1 MKKFFKYFIKAVTGE
16 VDSFTEGSINSAL
29 ILLSIPM
36 ILEMMM
42 EALFALMDA
51 FYISRLGSEDALAT
65 IGLTETFMFVV
76 MSVALGISSAATAMV
91 SRRIGEEKPED
102 ATYAGVQSIFLAIVT
117 SALMGIIGFVYAP
130 DLLRLM
136 GANETLIAEGTS
148 YCRIMLSFNIVL
160 VLLFVINA
168 VFRGAGNAAIAMW
181 TLLLAN
187 GINIILDPCLIFGLG
202 PFPELG
208 LKGAAIATCIGRGIG
223 VLFQLYHLVSGTSII
238 KIAAKHLTIVRDM
251 LFTQIKV
258 AIGGAGQYLLTTISW
273 ILVIRIIAVFGSE
286 ALAGY
291 TVAMRI
297 IMFTILPSWGLSMA
311 ASTLVGQNLGAGKPE
326 RAEASAW
333 KAAFYNMIFLAIIS
347 VLAFIVAHPIISI
360 FSDDPDVIS
369 NGVMAL
375 RIICAGYI
383 FYAYEMVLGQSFN
396 GAGDTYTPT
405 LLNFIAFV
413 LIQVP
418 LAYFLAISS
427 GLGPKGVY
435 ISIALS
441 SAILAIMAIVI
452 FKRGNWK
459 KIEI

>member
-1 MKKFFKYFIKAVTGE
+1 MKNFIKLFIKAVKGD
-16 VDSFTEGSINSAL
+16 VDSFTEGSINKAL
-29 ILLSIPM
+29 FLLSIPM

-42 EALFALMDA
+42 EALFAIVDA
-51 FYISRLGSEDALAT
+51 FFVSRLNSQDALAT
-65 IGLTETFMFVV
+65 IGLTETFMFII
-76 MSVALGISSAATAMV
+76 MSAALGISSAATAMV
-91 SRRIGEEKPED
+91 SRRIGEGKED
-102 ATYAGVQSIFLAIVT
+102 DACYAGVQSIILAVCV
-117 SALMGIIGFVYAP
+117 AAVLGFVGYIYAP

-136 GANETLIAEGTS
+136 GASESLIDEGTS
-148 YCRIMLSFNIVL
+148 YCRIMLTFNIFL

-168 VFRGAGNAAIAMW
+168 IFRGAGDASIAMR
-181 TLLLAN
+181 TLWLAN
-187 GINIILDPCLIFGLG
+187 GLNIILDPCLIFGLG

-223 VLFQLYHLVSGTSII
+223 VLYQLYYLVNGKSLIRILGR
-238 KIAAKHLTIVRDM
+238 HVTIVKDM
-251 LFTQIKV
+251 LFRQIKI

-273 ILVIRIIAVFGSE
+273 ILVIRIVAHFGSE

-311 ASTLVGQNLGAGKPE
+311 ASTLVGQNLGAGKPD
-326 RAEASAW
+326 RAEESAW
-333 KAAFYNMIFLAIIS
+333 KAAFYNMLFLATIS
-347 VLAFIVAHPIISI
+347 VLAFIIAPSVIGI
-360 FSDDPDVIS
+360 FSNDPEVVS
-369 NGVMAL
+369 NGVIAL

-418 LAYFLAISS
+418 LAYFLAITS

-435 ISIALS
+435 ISIAIS
-441 SAILAIMAIVI
+441 SAILAVMAIVV
-452 FKRGNWK
+452 FKKGKWK
-459 KIEI
+459 KVEV

>member
-1 MKKFFKYFIKAVTGE
+1 LNKFFEYFLKAIKGE
-16 VDSFTEGSINSAL
+16 ADSFTEGSINSAL
-29 ILLSIPM
+29 FLLAIPM

-42 EALFALMDA
+42 EALFALVDA
-51 FYISRLGSEDALAT
+51 FFISRLGSQDALAT
-65 IGLTETFMFVV
+65 IGLTETFMFIV

-91 SRRIGEEKPED
+91 SRRVGENKPDE
-102 ATYAGVQSIFLAIVT
+102 ATFAGVQSIFMAIVV
-117 SALMGIIGFVYAP
+117 SLVLGVIGFMFAA

-136 GANETLIAEGTS
+136 GGRESLVAEGTS
-148 YCRIMLSFNIVL
+148 YCRIMLTFNIVL

-168 VFRGAGNAAIAMW
+168 VFRGAGNASIAMR
-181 TLLLAN
+181 TLWLAN
-187 GINIILDPCLIFGLG
+187 GINIFLDPCLIFGLG

-223 VLFQLYHLVSGTSII
+223 VLYQLYYLVNGRSLITVSMRHL
-238 KIAAKHLTIVRDM
+238 KIVKDM
-251 LFTQIKV
+251 LRKQLKV

-273 ILVIRIIAVFGSE
+273 ILVIRIIAVFGSD

-291 TVAMRI
+291 TVAMRV

-311 ASTLVGQNLGAGKPE
+311 ASTLVGQNLGAGKPD

-333 KAAFYNMIFLAIIS
+333 KAAYYNMLFLASIS
-347 VLAFIVAHPIISI
+347 ILAFFVAPLVIGV
-360 FSDDPDVIS
+360 FSNDPEVIS
-369 NGVMAL
+369 NGVIAL

-418 LAYFLAISS
+418 LAYVLAISA

-441 SAILAIMAIVI
+441 SAILAVMAIVV
-452 FKRGNWK
+452 FRRGKWK
-459 KIEI
+459 SVVI

>member
-1 MKKFFKYFIKAVTGE
+1 MNKFFKYFLKAVKGE

-29 ILLSIPM
+29 FLLAIPM

-42 EALFALMDA
+42 EALFALVDA
-51 FYISRLGSEDALAT
+51 FFISRLGSEDALAT
-65 IGLTETFMFVV
+65 IGLTETFMFIV

-91 SRRIGEEKPED
+91 SRRIGENKPDE
-102 ATYAGVQSIFLAIVT
+102 ATYAGMQSIFLAVVV
-117 SALMGIIGFVYAP
+117 SVFLGVIGYLYAP

-136 GANETLIAEGTS
+136 GGREALVAEGTS
-148 YCRIMLSFNIVL
+148 YCRIMLTFNIVL

-168 VFRGAGNAAIAMW
+168 VFRGAGNASIAMQ
-181 TLLLAN
+181 TLWLAN
-187 GINIILDPCLIFGLG
+187 GINIILDPCLIFGFG

-223 VLFQLYHLVSGTSII
+223 VIFQLYYLVNGKSLI
-238 KIAAKHLTIVRDM
+238 KVSFRHLTIVKDM
-251 LFTQIKV
+251 LLRQIKV

-273 ILVIRIIAVFGSE
+273 ILVIRIIAVFGSD

-291 TVAMRI
+291 TVAMRV

-311 ASTLVGQNLGAGKPE
+311 ASTLVGQNLGAGKAD

-333 KAAFYNMIFLAIIS
+333 KAAYYNMLFLASIS
-347 VLAFIVAHPIISI
+347 VLAFFVAPPVIGI
-360 FSDDPDVIS
+360 FSDNPDVVS
-369 NGVMAL
+369 NGVLAL

-418 LAYFLAISS
+418 LAYVLAISA

-435 ISIALS
+435 ISIAFS
-441 SAILAIMAIVI
+441 SAILAVMAIVV
-452 FKRGNWK
+452 FRLGKWK
-459 KIEI
+459 NVEI

>member
-1 MKKFFKYFIKAVTGE
+1 M
-16 VDSFTEGSINSAL
+16 DSFTEGSINSAL
-29 ILLSIPM
+29 FLLSIPM

-42 EALFALMDA
+42 EASFALMDA
-51 FYISRLGSEDALAT
+51 FYISLLDSEDALAT

-76 MSVALGISSAATAMV
+76 MSLALGISSAATAMV
-91 SRRIGEEKPED
+91 SRRVGEEKHDE
-102 ATYAGVQSIFLAIVT
+102 ATYAGVQSIFLAIVA
-117 SALMGIIGFVYAP
+117 SAILGVIGYIYAP

-136 GANETLIAEGTS
+136 GGSESLVEEGTS
-148 YCRIMLSFNIVL
+148 YCRIMLTFNIVL

-181 TLLLAN
+181 TLMLAN
-187 GINIILDPCLIFGLG
+187 GLNIILDPCLIFGLS

-208 LKGAAIATCIGRGIG
+208 LKGAAIATCIGRGTG
-223 VLFQLYHLVSGTSII
+223 VLFQLYHLVTGTSLI
-238 KIAAKHLTIVRDM
+238 KIARRHLTLIKDM
-251 LFTQIKV
+251 ILVQIRV

-273 ILVIRIIAVFGSE
+273 ILVIRIIAEFGSG

-291 TVAMRI
+291 TIAMRV

-311 ASTLVGQNLGAGKPE
+311 ASTLVGQNLGAGKPD

-347 VLAFIVAHPIISI
+347 ALAFVVAEPVIGI
-360 FSDDPDVIS
+360 FSDDPEVIS
-369 NGVMAL
+369 NGVIAL

-418 LAYFLAISS
+418 LAYFLAITS

-441 SAILAIMAIVI
+441 SALLAIMAIVI

>member
-1 MKKFFKYFIKAVTGE
+1 ME
-16 VDSFTEGSINSAL
+16 SFTEGSIDSAL
-29 ILLSIPM
+29 FLLAIPM

-42 EALFALMDA
+42 EALFALVDA
-51 FYISRLGSEDALAT
+51 FFVSKLGSEEALAT

-76 MSVALGISSAATAMV
+76 MSVALGLSSAATAMV
-91 SRRIGEEKPED
+91 SRRVGEKKIED
-102 ATYAGVQSIFLAIVT
+102 ANYAAVQSIFLGLIV
-117 SALMGIIGFVYAP
+117 SVVLGIIGFVYAE

-136 GANETLIAEGTS
+136 GASEVLIVEGTS
-148 YCRIMLSFNIVL
+148 YCRILLTLNGILIM
-160 VLLFVINA
+160 LFVINA
-168 VFRGAGNAAIAMW
+168 IFRGAGNASIAMRILW
-181 TLLLAN
+181 IAN
-187 GINIILDPCLIFGLG
+187 GINIVIDPCLIFGLG

-223 VLFQLYHLVSGTSII
+223 ILCQIYYLINGSALIKLGIRHLKVIGDMIKKQI
-238 KIAAKHLTIVRDM
+238 KI
-251 LFTQIKV
+251 
-258 AIGGAGQYLLTTISW
+258 AIGGAGQHLLTTISW
-273 ILVIRIIAVFGSE
+273 ILVIRIISYFGSE

-311 ASTLVGQNLGAGKPE
+311 ASTLVGQNLGAGHPD
-326 RAEASAW
+326 RAEKSAW
-333 KAAFYNMIFLAIIS
+333 KAAIYNMLFLATIS
-347 VLAFIVAHPIISI
+347 ILAFIFAHPVIEV
-360 FSDDPDVIS
+360 FSTDPEVVK
-369 NGVMAL
+369 NGVTAL

-418 LAYFLAISS
+418 LAYLLAITV

-435 ISIALS
+435 ISIAIS
-441 SAILAIMAIVI
+441 SSILAIMAIVI
-452 FKRGNWK
+452 FRKGKWK
-459 KIEI
+459 NIQV

>member
-1 MKKFFKYFIKAVTGE
+1 MNKFFKYFLKAVKGE

-29 ILLSIPM
+29 FLLAVPM

-42 EALFALMDA
+42 EALFALVDA
-51 FYISRLGSEDALAT
+51 FFISRLGSEDALAT
-65 IGLTETFMFVV
+65 IGLTETFMFII

-91 SRRIGEEKPED
+91 SRRIGEDKPDE
-102 ATYAGVQSIFLAIVT
+102 ATYAGIQSIFLALIT
-117 SALMGIIGFVYAP
+117 SVILGAVGFLYAP

-136 GANETLIAEGTS
+136 GGRESLVAEGSS
-148 YCRIMLSFNIVL
+148 YCRIMLTFNIVL
-160 VLLFVINA
+160 VMLFVINA
-168 VFRGAGNAAIAMW
+168 IFRGAGNASIAMR
-181 TLLLAN
+181 TLWLAN
-187 GINIILDPCLIFGLG
+187 GINIVLDPCLIFGLWF
-202 PFPELG
+202 FPELG

-223 VLFQLYHLVSGTSII
+223 VLYQLYYLVNGKSLIKVTVRHLKII
-238 KIAAKHLTIVRDM
+238 KEM
-251 LFTQIKV
+251 LFKQIKV

-273 ILVIRIIAVFGSE
+273 ILVIRIIAEFGSD

-291 TVAMRI
+291 TVAMRV

-311 ASTLVGQNLGAGKPE
+311 ASTLVGQNLGAGKAG

-333 KAAFYNMIFLAIIS
+333 KAAYYNMLFLASVS
-347 VLAFIVAHPIISI
+347 VLAFFVAPPVISV
-360 FSDDPDVIS
+360 FSDDPEVIA
-369 NGVMAL
+369 NGVLAL

-418 LAYFLAISS
+418 LAYFLAISV

-435 ISIALS
+435 ISIAFS
-441 SAILAIMAIVI
+441 SAILAVMAIIV
-452 FKRGNWK
+452 FKKGKWK
-459 KIEI
+459 QVEI